1 MSKNRQKNP
10 QPKNSRNIEKN
21 IEKESFGKKR
31 RHYSFGFL
39 AGDY

>member
-1 MSKNRQKNP
+1 MSKKNLKKP
-10 QPKNSRNIEKN
+10 QSKNSLNIKN
-21 IEKESFGKKR
+21 ESFGKKR